1 MKYKCFVAFSVVVVT
16 FRLAE
21 WCPAVWVGV
30 AEASVIEGAV
40 GFSAATTSPD
50 AAQITSGDGE
60 R

>member
-1 MKYKCFVAFSVVVVT
+1 MKYNCFVAFSVVVA
-16 FRLAE
+16 FRFAE

-40 GFSAATTSPD
+40 GFSATTSPD